1 MLAVSCV
8 KTWFLGCNILGLG
21 LGMSRFYFGAEIED
35 LKASFEACSNKG
47 IHQVSY
53 KNPRPSF
60 VLSFEAR
67 LNEVLHQDYQEPRS
81 LMMESL

>member
-8 KTWFLGCNILGLG
+8 KTWYLGCNILGLG

-35 LKASFEACSNKG
+35 LKASFEARSNEG

-53 KNPRPSF
+53 KKLKASF
-60 VLSFEAR
+60 VVSFEAC

-81 LMMESL
+81 